1 MSETHKP
8 RLTMFYAVLY
18 NHHLNHY
25 ARFALSAADEASA
38 SQEATNAAGPGYRLS
53 TLTPLCRTTDMVH
66 LEI

>member
-1 MSETHKP
+1 MTEHTKP
-8 RLTMFYAVLY
+8 LLTLFYAVLY
-18 NHHLNHY
+18 NHHRNHF

-38 SQEATNAAGPGYRLS
+38 SQEAIAAAGPGYRLS

>member
-8 RLTMFYAVLY
+8 LLTLFYAALY
-18 NHHLNHY
+18 NHHLNQFTRY
-25 ARFALSAADEASA
+25 ALSAADEASA
-38 SQEATNAAGPGYRLS
+38 SQEALAAAGPGYRLS